1 MVKYDESDDDF
12 MDEESEEM
20 YDEVS
25 EEEYGDDGSPAPV
38 RKGKDT
44 GDASKRYVKKSPLE
58 HVLLRPD
65 TYVGSIETAEEK
77 IWVFDKEKGMNK
89 RKCKYVPGL
98 YKIFDEIL
106 VNAADHKQRDPSMTT
121 IKVVIDR
128 DENSISV
135 WNNGEGVPVEIHKD
149 EKIYIPEMI
158 FGHLLTSSNYDDDE
172 KKVTG
177 GRNGYGAKLANI
189 FSTEFTLE
197 TADNIRCKKY
207 VQTWTDNMRKAGK
220 AKITKIKETSRSY
233 TCITF
238 KPDLA
243 RFHMPDGFDGDTI
256 ALLTKRVYDVAGCN
270 PTVNVWLNGER
281 IPIRKFSDYCKL
293 YLKDRDEDKKFVF
306 AVVNDRWQ
314 VGITPSD
321 GQLEQVSFVN
331 SISTTRGGSHV
342 DTVVNQVAKH
352 IQNLVNSKQ
361 KKGKGVQVKPHQVKH
376 HMWVFVNAL
385 IENPA
390 FDSQTKETL
399 TTKVSNFGSRCTLTP
414 EFLKKVNSIGIQQA
428 VLDFAR
434 FKESKALKQT
444 GGKKKQRLV
453 GIKKLCDAN
462 DAGNKRYSKDCTLIL
477 TEGDS
482 AKTLA
487 ISGLSVVGRDR
498 YGVFPLRGKLLNARD
513 ASSKQI
519 ADNEEITNIKKIL
532 GLQHGKVYDE
542 EEVKKT
548 LRYGKLMIMTDQ
560 DHDGSHIKGLLI
572 NFIHKFWPSLLKVP
586 HFMQEF
592 VTPIVKASKGKKE
605 EVFYTMPEYEN
616 WKESLDGAPG
626 WKIKYYKGLGTS
638 TPKEAK
644 EYFRDI
650 DTHRLLFNY
659 DGEEADELIDMAF
672 NKKKADERKDWIL
685 SIDSET
691 TFVDHSKSTLTYKD
705 FINKELVLF
714 SQADCE
720 RSIPSVV
727 DGLKPGQR
735 KVLFSC
741 FKRKLKSD
749 IKVAQLAGYV
759 SEQSAYHHG
768 EVSLMGTI
776 IAMAQNFVGSNNIN
790 ALVPSGQFG
799 TRLMGGKDA
808 ASPRYIFTHL
818 EPIARRLYNETD
830 DHLLEYLD
838 DDGQSIEPKWYVP
851 ILPMVLVN
859 GAEGIGTGWS
869 TSIPNY
875 NPVDIVENLKKMIRG
890 EEPEEMQPWYR
901 GFTGSIELDPKKK
914 NYVVR
919 GCWEEIDENT
929 IHISELPIR
938 TWTQQYKEFLES
950 MLIDAPNA
958 NKKAMLTDYR
968 DNCGDSTV
976 SFTVTFAEGKL
987 AELLKTDKLESTMKL
1002 KSTMMSTSNMHLFS
1016 ASGAIKKYDTVADI
1030 LREFFELRLKF
1041 YHSRKEYLVK
1051 IKKSE
1056 VSRISNRVRFI
1067 LAVINKE
1074 IILANRKKAD
1084 LLAQLEEDGY
1094 DKMPKKMQNTRAKNA
1109 IITEEEYEESN
1120 ASYDYLLSMPL
1131 WSLTLERV
1139 EQLKKEKEERTQEL
1153 EILLSRTK
1161 EQMWEADLDD
1171 LTEALE
1177 EFENARLK
1185 NNKGIKK
1192 KKRAGAR
1199 GDDDDYEL
1207 DAKPKKKRAPVKKK
1221 AAPAAKPKKKAT
1233 PKLELDDDDDFLDD
1247 EEDFAPPKKTKA
1259 AAKPKARARAA
1270 PAKKKTTAKAEPD
1283 GDGDFAMDEE
1293 SDGGGGAGEKA
1304 TAKPRAKGRATKA
1317 RAKARVI
1324 GDDSS
1329 DDDFDLALEESP
1341 APKKKAAPAR
1351 RRAAAKVKV
1360 EEDSDGDFAMEEL
1373 SDDEVADVKPKAKPR
1388 ARAAVKA
1395 RVISDDDDD
1404 FNDSPLPKKA
1414 TGKRAKTAAPAKQA
1428 KTTKRSVLAMLES
1441 DSEDEFDFLKGK
1453 LSGSKAKP
1461 KAAAKAKA
1469 VAKPKAKAAAKP
1481 KPKAAAKKRVIE
1493 ESESDEEEE
1502 EVKEVK
1508 VARKAAPARRRA
1520 ATKRIVYSSEE
1531 EEDDGDDDA
1540 LIYDESEEDDYEE
1553 DEYSE

>member
-12 MDEESEEM
+12 MDEES
-20 YDEVS
+20 DEAFMDEDS
-25 EEEYGDDGSPAPV
+25 AGDFGDDYGDDSPAPV
-38 RKGKDT
+38 RKKT
-44 GDASKRYVKKSPLE
+44 GETVDASKRYVKKSPLE

-65 TYVGSIETAEEK
+65 TYVGSIEAKEEK
-77 IWVFDKEKGMNK
+77 MWVFDEGKGMTR

-106 VNAADHKQRDPSMTT
+106 VNAADHKQRDPSMTA
-121 IKVVIDR
+121 IKVVINKEDR
-128 DENSISV
+128 TISV
-135 WNNGEGVPVEIHKD
+135 WNNGEGIPVEIHKD

-189 FSTEFTLE
+189 FSLEFTLD
-197 TADNIRCKKY
+197 TVDNVRCKKY
-207 VQTWTDNMRKAGK
+207 VQTWTNNMRSAGK
-220 AKITKIKETSRSY
+220 AKITKVKPTSRSY

-238 KPDLA
+238 KPDLEK
-243 RFHMPDGFDGDTI
+243 FGMEEGFDDDTV

-270 PTVNVWLNGER
+270 PGVTVWLNGNKVPVR
-281 IPIRKFSDYCKL
+281 QFSDYCKL
-293 YLKDRDEDKKFVF
+293 YLADDSKKFVF

-314 VGITPSD
+314 VGVTASD
-321 GQLEQVSFVN
+321 GQLDQVSFVN
-331 SISTTRGGSHV
+331 SINTIRGGTHV
-342 DTVVNQVAKH
+342 DTVVKQVAKH
-352 IQNLVNSKQ
+352 IQSLVNSKQ

-376 HMWVFVNAL
+376 QLWVFVNAL

-399 TTKVSNFGSRCTLTP
+399 TTKVSNFGSRCSLTP
-414 EFLKKVNSIGIQQA
+414 EFLKKVNSIGIQHT
-428 VLDFAR
+428 VLQWAK
-434 FKESKALKQT
+434 FKENTALKKT
-444 GGKKKQRLV
+444 GGKKKERLV

-513 ASSKQI
+513 ASAKQI
-519 ADNEEITNIKKIL
+519 AENEEITNIKKIL
-532 GLQHGKVYDE
+532 GLQHGKEYDE
-542 EEVKKT
+542 EEVRKT

-572 NFIHKFWPSLLKVP
+572 NFIHKFWPSLLRVP

-592 VTPIVKASKGKKE
+592 VTPIVKATKGKKE
-605 EVFYTMPEYEN
+605 EIFYTMPEYEN
-616 WKESLDGAPG
+616 WKESLNGAPG
-626 WKIKYYKGLGTS
+626 WKIKYYKGLGTN

-650 DTHRLLFNY
+650 DQHRLLFDY
-659 DGEEADELIDMAF
+659 EGEEADELIDMAF
-672 NKKKADERKDWIL
+672 NKKKADDRKDWIL
-685 SIDSET
+685 SIKPET
-691 TFVDHSKSTLTYKD
+691 TFVDHSKASLNYSD

-735 KVLFSC
+735 KILFSC

-776 IAMAQNFVGSNNIN
+776 VAMAQNFVGSNNIN
-790 ALVPSGQFG
+790 SLVPSGQFG

-818 EPIARRLYNETD
+818 EPITRRLYNETD
-830 DHLLEYLD
+830 DNLLEYLD
-838 DDGQSIEPKWYVP
+838 DDGQSIEPKYYVP
-851 ILPMVLVN
+851 IIPMVLVN

-875 NPVDIVENLKKMIRG
+875 NPEDVIENLKKMIRG
-890 EEPEEMQPWYR
+890 EEPTEMSPWYR
-901 GFTGSIELDPKKK
+901 DFTGSIEFDPKKK

-919 GCWEEIDENT
+919 GCWEEIDEDT
-929 IHISELPIR
+929 IHITELPIR
-938 TWTQQYKEFLES
+938 TWTQHYKEFLES
-950 MLIDAPNA
+950 ILVDAPNV
-958 NKKAMLTDYR
+958 KKPLISDYR

-987 AELLKTDKLESTMKL
+987 AELLKSGKLESTMKL
-1002 KSTMMSTSNMHLFS
+1002 KSSMMATSNMHLFS
-1016 ASGAIKKYDTVADI
+1016 PTGAIKKYATVADI

-1056 VSRISNRVRFI
+1056 VGRISNRVRFI

-1074 IILANRKKAD
+1074 IIIANRKKAD
-1084 LLAQLEEDGY
+1084 LLAQLEKDGY
-1094 DKMPKKMQNTRAKNA
+1094 DKMPKKMQTARAKNA
-1109 IITEEEYEESN
+1109 IITEEEYEEAS

-1139 EQLKKEKEERTQEL
+1139 EQLKKEKEERVAEL
-1153 EILLSRTK
+1153 DVLLNRSK
-1161 EQMWEADLDD
+1161 EEMWEADLDE
-1171 LTEALE
+1171 LSLALS
-1177 EFENARLK
+1177 EFEAKRTK
-1185 NNKGIKK
+1185 NNKTVKK
-1192 KKRAGAR
+1192 KKTGSRAFN
-1199 GDDDDYEL
+1199 DDDDFEL
-1207 DAKPKKKRAPVKKK
+1207 DSKPKRKPAPKKKAPAKKK
-1221 AAPAAKPKKKAT
+1221 AAPKPKI
-1233 PKLELDDDDDFLDD
+1233 ELDDDDDDFLDD
-1247 EEDFAPPKKTKA
+1247 EEDDFAVKKKV
-1259 AAKPKARARAA
+1259 
-1270 PAKKKTTAKAEPD
+1270 PAKKKAPAKPR
-1283 GDGDFAMDEE
+1283 
-1293 SDGGGGAGEKA
+1293 KV
-1304 TAKPRAKGRATKA
+1304 TAKPKSEP
-1317 RAKARVI
+1317 I
-1324 GDDSS
+1324 D
-1329 DDDFDLALEESP
+1329 
-1341 APKKKAAPAR
+1341 
-1351 RRAAAKVKV
+1351 
-1360 EEDSDGDFAMEEL
+1360 EDSDGDFAMSEEDEPPKKKAPARRKAVAKAKAKPKEEDSDGDFDM
-1373 SDDEVADVKPKAKPR
+1373 SDDEEPPKKKAPAKASAQAKKASAKAKS
-1388 ARAAVKA
+1388 
-1395 RVISDDDDD
+1395 RVIDESDDDDD
-1404 FNDSPLPKKA
+1404 DELEAVDSKKKL
-1414 TGKRAKTAAPAKQA
+1414 TGKRAQTAAPAKKQKVA
-1428 KTTKRSVLAMLES
+1428 KKSVLALVDS
-1441 DSEDEFDFLKGK
+1441 DSDDDLDFLKGK
-1453 LSGSKAKP
+1453 LSGNKSLAKAKAKP
-1461 KAAAKAKA
+1461 APKKAAPKKAAAKAAPKKA
-1469 VAKPKAKAAAKP
+1469 APKKSRVVVESDSEEEEEIEVKKTVAKPARRARAAAKP
-1481 KPKAAAKKRVIE
+1481 IVL
-1493 ESESDEEEE
+1493 SEDEEDFEDDDDEE
-1502 EVKEVK
+1502 
-1508 VARKAAPARRRA
+1508 
-1520 ATKRIVYSSEE
+1520 IVYDS
-1531 EEDDGDDDA
+1531 
-1540 LIYDESEEDDYEE
+1540 SEEDDY